1 MRISRKARASA
12 STREPPIDLK
22 AHIKTAHGITTLR
35 SRLRQIVYGGNDGIV
50 TTFAVV
56 AGFAGAG
63 AEGTAQ
69 IGVVAVI
76 LFGLANLFAD
86 AASMGLGEFLS
97 SRAERDVY
105 RKTRRDEV
113 RRLRTEPV
121 SERAEVLAILAE
133 KGLSPRESAEFA
145 DQLER
150 HPELMADFMM
160 LYEFG
165 LSAPDDG
172 EEVWNG
178 LTTFASFLAFGVLP
192 LLPFFLGAPEAR
204 ALVVSASSSF
214 AALVLLGLLRAYA
227 TGERHVRCVLE
238 TLLVGAVCGGVAY
251 LVGWVVGAA

>member
-1 MRISRKARASA
+1 MRALRNARASA
-12 STREPPIDLK
+12 SARESPIDLK
-22 AHIKTAHGITTLR
+22 AHIKTAHGITSLR

-69 IGVVAVI
+69 IGVVAVV

-105 RKTRRDEV
+105 RKTRRDEID
-113 RRLRTEPV
+113 RLRTEPK
-121 SERAEVLAILAE
+121 SERAEVLAILSG
-133 KGLSPRESAEFA
+133 KGLNTREAVEFA

-150 HPELMADFMM
+150 HPDLMADFMM

-165 LSAPDDG
+165 LSAPEEG

-178 LTTFASFLAFGVLP
+178 LTTFCSFLVFGVLP
-192 LLPFFLGAPEAR
+192 LLPFFLGAPETR
-204 ALVVSASSSF
+204 ALAVSASSSF
-214 AALVLLGLLRAYA
+214 IALVMLGLLRAYA
-227 TGERHVRCVLE
+227 TGERHVRCILE

-251 LVGWVVGAA
+251 LVGWVVGGA

>member
-1 MRISRKARASA
+1 M
-12 STREPPIDLK
+12 DLK
-22 AHIKTAHGITTLR
+22 AHIKSAHGISALNA
-35 SRLRQIVYGGNDGIV
+35 RLRQIVYGGNDGIV

-69 IGVVAVI
+69 IGTMAVI

-105 RKTRRDEV
+105 SKNRRDEIQ
-113 RRLRTEPV
+113 RFLTEPG
-121 SERAEVLAILAE
+121 SERREVLAILAA
-133 KGLSPRESAEFA
+133 KGLSGKDAHAFT

-165 LSAPDDG
+165 LSAPEEG
-172 EEVWNG
+172 EEIWNG
-178 LTTFASFLAFGVLP
+178 LTTFLSFLAFGVLP
-192 LLPFFLGAPEAR
+192 LLPFFFGVAEGY
-204 ALVVSASSSF
+204 ALAVSAASSL
-214 AALVLLGLLRAYA
+214 AALCLLGLLRAYA
-227 TGERHVRCVLE
+227 TGEGHLRSVVE
-238 TLLVGAVCGGVAY
+238 TLVVGLVCGGVAY
-251 LVGWVVGAA
+251 LVGWVVMGF